1 MIDFPDQPA
10 NPNALNIGQK
20 VRKYRKAATLSL
32 DQLARLSSVSKAML
46 SQVEQN
52 KANPTIAV
60 VWKIAKALN
69 VSIAELVEIADTKL
83 RFQVI
88 RREDER
94 YIFINNT
101 QCTIR
106 TLSPLS
112 LEKDIE
118 FYQIDLQP
126 GGRLESEPHF
136 QNTVEILTVAKGRLH
151 VTSADRETTLHAG
164 DSVYYCAD
172 VAHLIA
178 NPASTAARAYMVVK
192 YRA

>member
-1 MIDFPDQPA
+1 MIDIPDQPA
-10 NPNALNIGQK
+10 NPKSLNIGQK

-32 DQLARLSSVSKAML
+32 DQLARLSGVSKAML
-46 SQVEQN
+46 SQVEQD
-52 KANPTIAV
+52 KTNPTIAV
-60 VWKIAKALN
+60 IWKIAKALN
-69 VSIAELVEIADTKL
+69 VSIADLVDTVDPRL
-83 RFQVI
+83 RFQII

-94 YIFINNT
+94 YIFINSP

-118 FYQIDLQP
+118 FYQIDLHP

-136 QNTVEILTVAKGRLH
+136 QNTVEILTVAKGKLH
-151 VTSADRETTLHAG
+151 VRSADQDVTLHPG

-172 VAHLIA
+172 VPHVLT
-178 NPASTAARAYMVVK
+178 NPATVPARAYMVVK